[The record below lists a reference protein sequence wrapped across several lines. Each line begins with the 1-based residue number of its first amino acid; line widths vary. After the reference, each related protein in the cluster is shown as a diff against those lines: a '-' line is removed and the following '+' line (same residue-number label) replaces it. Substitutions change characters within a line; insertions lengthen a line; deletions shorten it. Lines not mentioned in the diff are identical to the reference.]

1 MMVALSRF
9 TEAARALGATAAA
22 ADLEA
27 AAEGVLAQWRSP
39 ERGYHNEQH
48 LCEVL
53 EALDELGSA
62 SAAVELA
69 AWFHDVVYTGE
80 PGEDE
85 LASGRYAAELLLW
98 LGVPVE
104 ATERVVELVL
114 VTTDH
119 LPSPGDREAAL
130 LCDADLR
137 ILASDPERYAEYAAA
152 VRREYA
158 HVPEANFNRVRADLL
173 EGLLERTRAEAE
185 LSLYSVSAPRA
196 WTNRAINNLTH
207 EIALLQS

>member
-27 AAEGVLAQWRSP
+27 AAEGVLAQWRSA
-39 ERGYHNEQH
+39 ERCYHNEQH
-48 LCEVL
+48 LSEVL
-53 EALDELGSA
+53 GELDELGSA

-85 LASGRYAAELLLW
+85 LASGRYAAEMLLR
-98 LGVPVE
+98 LGAPV
-104 ATERVVELVL
+104 AASERVVELVL
-114 VTTDH
+114 VTADH
-119 LPSPGDREAAL
+119 APPPGDDEAAA

-137 ILASDPERYAEYAAA
+137 ILASSATRYAEYAAA
-152 VRREYA
+152 VRREYS
-158 HVPEANFNRVRADLL
+158 HVPKATFNRVRADLL
-173 EGLLERTRAEAE
+173 QGLLKRTTPDAA
-185 LSLYSVSAPRA
+185 SPLYSAATPST
-196 WTNRAINNLTH
+196 WTEQAISNLTR
-207 EIALLQS
+207 EVAQLRS